1 MEVGEKY
8 YIVAHAYYHYVGEV
22 VKVIGPKTVE
32 LKNVCQIH
40 SCKTKLDRVFRRRIR
55 VGHAV
60 RCFAGWLYCHGV
72 NRFSSVVPQHS
83 DEEEIA

>member
-1 MEVGEKY
+1 MEIGEKY

-40 SCKTKLDRVFRRRIR
+40 SCKRNWTEF
-55 VGHAV
+55 
-60 RCFAGWLYCHGV
+60 FAGGFASDTQFDVLPDGFTVMASIVFLPW
-72 NRFSSVVPQHS
+72 SHS
-83 DEEEIA
+83 IPTKRK